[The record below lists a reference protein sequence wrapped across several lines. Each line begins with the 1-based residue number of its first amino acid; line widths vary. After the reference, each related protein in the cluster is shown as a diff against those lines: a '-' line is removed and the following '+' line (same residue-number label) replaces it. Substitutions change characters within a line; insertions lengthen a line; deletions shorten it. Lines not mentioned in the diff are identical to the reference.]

1 MEVDRG
7 VVEVVPASPAPSNR
21 NYDEDSRLSA
31 PESCPSPEIRVTDS
45 PDPHHYGSPVNSP
58 PVTPRTCSSRSSNH
72 SPASSIAAL
81 SPHSA
86 CTTTNSPLSSP
97 STFTSSTALPMLF
110 QPFLSMN
117 RNHTLSASQ
126 NPFLPPQLQNH
137 ANFLNPPQRVL
148 PFSIDNILRSTFG
161 NNKPSSESPLSPK
174 SSSELSSPSNPF
186 INSSLSNLRNIV
198 AASQM
203 QSQSNSL
210 MGLKKEPSSPS
221 SASSNVNNNTIV
233 NQPVDLSSKN
243 SASSSGSTTGSS
255 SNSSSNDDDKES
267 KKDGKDDEDLPPGMV
282 RGPNG
287 QLWPAWVFCTRYSDR
302 PSSGPRAR
310 KIKKIKSPS
319 SPTTQ
324 NVGLTAQQIA
334 DEKRPRTAFSSE
346 QLARLRKEFE
356 DNRYLNEDR
365 RRALATELGLNE
377 TQIKIWFQNKR
388 AKLKKSNGGKGDLA
402 KMLAAQGL
410 YNHATMAIDEDD
422 YPPM

>member
-1 MEVDRG
+1 MINMEVDRS

-21 NYDEDSRLSA
+21 NCDDDSRLSA

-45 PDPHHYGSPVNSP
+45 PDPHHYGSPVHSP
-58 PVTPRTCSSRSSNH
+58 PITPRTCSSRSSNH

-97 STFTSSTALPMLF
+97 STFTSNTGLPMLF
-110 QPFLSMN
+110 QPFLSLN
-117 RNHTLSASQ
+117 RNNTLSASQ

-137 ANFLNPPQRVL
+137 ANFLNPLQRVL
-148 PFSIDNILRSTFG
+148 PFSIDNILRPTFG
-161 NNKPSSESPLSPK
+161 NNKPASGFPLSPK
-174 SSSELSSPSNPF
+174 SSSESSSPSNPF

-210 MGLKKEPSSPS
+210 MGIKKEPSSPS
-221 SASSNVNNNTIV
+221 PATSNVNNNTIV

-243 SASSSGSTTGSS
+243 STSSTGSTTGSS
-255 SNSSSNDDDKES
+255 SNSSSSDDNKES

-302 PSSGPRAR
+302 PSSG
-310 KIKKIKSPS
+310 K
-319 SPTTQ
+319 
-324 NVGLTAQQIA
+324 
-334 DEKRPRTAFSSE
+334 FH
-346 QLARLRKEFE
+346 
-356 DNRYLNEDR
+356 
-365 RRALATELGLNE
+365 
-377 TQIKIWFQNKR
+377 
-388 AKLKKSNGGKGDLA
+388 
-402 KMLAAQGL
+402 L
-410 YNHATMAIDEDD
+410 YQH
-422 YPPM
+422 